1 MAEYSEDMCDPGDIP
16 ECQILNLEMST
27 SETELSSCL
36 HDPHPPNRA
45 VIFMKHSSDQDEN
58 ANDEAEDSC
67 DEDGLPVIDS
77 EKFNRNYFTMTYT
90 DNEATEEFNNNA
102 AEEVDTSLL
111 LDTSLSGDEEE
122 EEEEEEDPHNVTIIP
137 GTSAKKSLMKLF
149 SPEKLPLRQFQLETQ
164 QQQQL
169 SPMDVSVSSV
179 SSPAPAPSHAFSLS
193 EDSLTCIVGCRPAH
207 SAEAGSRPGAEA
219 EAEADSLDEISSGEM
234 SEDSAV
240 SGGRASAASQNISE
254 FWDDVSG
261 CVYNPV

>member
-58 ANDEAEDSC
+58 ANDETDDSC

-102 AEEVDTSLL
+102 AEEEDTSL

-122 EEEEEEDPHNVTIIP
+122 EDPHNVTITP
-137 GTSAKKSLMKLF
+137 GTAAKKSLMKLF

-164 QQQQL
+164 QQQQQL

-179 SSPAPAPSHAFSLS
+179 SSVSSPAPATSHAFSLS

-219 EAEADSLDEISSGEM
+219 DSLDEISSGEI

-261 CVYNPV
+261 CVYNPD

>member
-58 ANDEAEDSC
+58 ANDETDESC

-102 AEEVDTSLL
+102 AEEDTSL

-122 EEEEEEDPHNVTIIP
+122 EE
-137 GTSAKKSLMKLF
+137 A
-149 SPEKLPLRQFQLETQ
+149 
-164 QQQQL
+164 
-169 SPMDVSVSSV
+169 
-179 SSPAPAPSHAFSLS
+179 
-193 EDSLTCIVGCRPAH
+193 
-207 SAEAGSRPGAEA
+207 
-219 EAEADSLDEISSGEM
+219 
-234 SEDSAV
+234 AV

-261 CVYNPV
+261 CVYNPD

>member
-111 LDTSLSGDEEE
+111 LDTSLSGDEEDEEDEEDKEEEEDDE
-122 EEEEEEDPHNVTIIP
+122 EEEEEAAEEYSSSRGDHDTPQHRRLR
-137 GTSAKKSLMKLF
+137 GSLVM
-149 SPEKLPLRQFQLETQ
+149 E
-164 QQQQL
+164 
-169 SPMDVSVSSV
+169 
-179 SSPAPAPSHAFSLS
+179 
-193 EDSLTCIVGCRPAH
+193 
-207 SAEAGSRPGAEA
+207 
-219 EAEADSLDEISSGEM
+219 
-234 SEDSAV
+234 
-240 SGGRASAASQNISE
+240 
-254 FWDDVSG
+254 
-261 CVYNPV
+261 